1 MSASWKIES
10 GHLVCKWAEAGDH
23 DSYTWMDETSDVQ
36 GSYLEPVPDFA
47 NHSPFGGPEWFE
59 PQSARRILR

>member
-47 NHSPFGGPEWFE
+47 NHSPFGGPE
-59 PQSARRILR
+59 